1 MKIEGQIKQLFAQL
15 SNNFSKKST
24 EKELTRIHKK
34 LKKNKKYQISL
45 KDVILL
51 ESLKNN
57 GISIP
62 KEINYEKLSKNNLPP
77 IELINLVKNNEV
89 GLVLLRIVELIGQD
103 ELLDLDPHTVYFINY
118 IFSKAGLIKLKNKIL
133 ITMLPDRTEI

>member
-1 MKIEGQIKQLFAQL
+1 M
-15 SNNFSKKST
+15 
-24 EKELTRIHKK
+24 
-34 LKKNKKYQISL
+34 
-45 KDVILL
+45 
-51 ESLKNN
+51 
-57 GISIP
+57 
-62 KEINYEKLSKNNLPP
+62 SKNNLPP